1 MRDTNRRGTIQERPK
16 STNLEAKFRK
26 SNTSMPAD
34 FKSVD
39 LVNGVMSLPDD
50 DDEEE
55 EKRLMTVTSS
65 EYMP

>member
-34 FKSVD
+34 FKSAD
-39 LVNGVMSLPDD
+39 LVSGVMSLPDD
-50 DDEEE
+50 DDE